1 MSKERKT
8 ITVQEVAEAKRR
20 GLNFILENLEAKG
33 SAVIRGKDG
42 KVKGKVKLGDIN
54 VTGKS
59 D

>member
-1 MSKERKT
+1 MPEERKT

-20 GLNFILENLEAKG
+20 GLNFILDNLEAKG

-42 KVKGKVKLGDIN
+42 KMKGKIELGDID
-54 VTGKS
+54 VTCKS